1 MRVVRS
7 LVDAW
12 GRDTAVECHP
22 PVRRFFIFGL
32 LVAVLVVLV
41 GVGFLAWIGSEGGG
55 LTPVGPASSGAGDIQ
70 DVYVFIGAF
79 ASAIFLIVT
88 IPLAL
93 FVIRFRRAG
102 RDRTFEGP
110 QIRGHARLELA
121 WTAIPILILVA
132 IGAFTFVKL
141 PGVRAA
147 DAKPDLV
154 IEVEGRQFSWR
165 FVYPNGAV
173 SFDTLRLPVD
183 RNVKLELSSPD
194 DDVIHSFWVPAFGRK
209 VDAIPGVDNDMTFR
223 PTRTGTFQGKCAELC
238 GLQHGAMLLTAEVLP
253 QAEFAAW
260 LEHAADRE
268 DLGQEIWG
276 RVCSKCHFAAPEFAP
291 NIAGNPILADPE
303 ALEELILNGRGRMP
317 AVGET
322 WSQREVDALV
332 EFAGGM
338 SGG

>member
-1 MRVVRS
+1 
-7 LVDAW
+7 
-12 GRDTAVECHP
+12 
-22 PVRRFFIFGL
+22 VRRFFIFGL
-32 LVAVLVVLV
+32 LVAVLVILV

-55 LTPVGPASSGAGDIQ
+55 LTPVPPASSGAGDIQ

-110 QIRGHARLELA
+110 QIRGNVRLELA

-147 DAKPDLV
+147 GATPDLV
-154 IEVEGRQFSWR
+154 VEVEGRQFSWR

-173 SFDTLRLPVD
+173 AFDTLRLPVN
-183 RNVKLELSSPD
+183 RNVELELSAPD
-194 DDVIHSFWVPAFGRK
+194 DDVIHSFWVPALGGK
-209 VDAIPGVDNDMTFR
+209 MDAIPGVRNELRIR
-223 PTRTGTFQGKCAELC
+223 PTRTGSFQGKCAELC
-238 GLQHGAMLLTAEVLP
+238 GIQHGAMLFTAEVLP
-253 QAEFAAW
+253 QAEFDRWLRQAA
-260 LEHAADRE
+260 ERK
-268 DLGQEIWG
+268 DLGQEIFD
-276 RVCSKCHFAAPEFAP
+276 RVCSKCHFAAPEYAP
-291 NIAGNPILADPE
+291 NIAGNPILADAE

>member
-1 MRVVRS
+1 M
-7 LVDAW
+7 
-12 GRDTAVECHP
+12 
-22 PVRRFFIFGL
+22 
-32 LVAVLVVLV
+32 AVLVILV

-55 LTPVGPASSGAGDIQ
+55 LTPVPPASSGAGDIQ
-70 DVYVFIGAF
+70 DVYVFVGAF

-110 QIRGHARLELA
+110 QIRGNARLELA

-141 PGVRAA
+141 DGVRAA
-147 DAKPDLV
+147 GARPDIV

-165 FVYPNGAV
+165 FRYPNGAV
-173 SFDTLRLPVD
+173 AFDTLRLPVD
-183 RNVKLELSSPD
+183 RTVRLELSAPGS
-194 DDVIHSFWVPAFGRK
+194 DVIHSFWVPALGGK
-209 VDAIPGVDNDMTFR
+209 MDAIPGVDTDMTFR
-223 PTRTGTFQGKCAELC
+223 PTRIGTFDGKCAELC
-238 GLQHGAMLLTAEVLP
+238 GIQHGAMLFTAEVMP
-253 QAEFAAW
+253 QAEFDGW
-260 LEHAADRE
+260 LAEAVDRE
-268 DLGQEIWG
+268 DLGQEIFD

-291 NIAGNPILADPE
+291 NIAGNPILADAE

-338 SGG
+338 GGG